1 MLDECSKKSL
11 LHPLGWIEDLKESCG
26 GQKNRESWWGDRRGP
41 FHFTVNRIQARQRGW
56 KGRQSGRPPESRRN
70 WGKEVGERVGAPGLA
85 VLAVKPRLCV
95 KSAHDFPGPWWVG
108 QGPSYQHLGGKCGQ
122 AGLQRKLVCMRRGL
136 PCWRPGRWGQ
146 ADPALA
152 GQRPGS

>member
-26 GQKNRESWWGDRRGP
+26 GQKNRESGWGDRRGP

-70 WGKEVGERVGAPGLA
+70 WRKEVGERVGAPGLA

-95 KSAHDFPGPWWVG
+95 KSQLTTSLGPGGWVKG
-108 QGPSYQHLGGKCGQ
+108 RAISTWEASVGKQGCRESL
-122 AGLQRKLVCMRRGL
+122 CMRRGL